1 MATNILLFKRP
12 VNRRS
17 RASIQAKIDEIDVL
31 IDELFNTAM
40 KSVANGNIAEYDLD
54 TGQTKTRIKY
64 TSVSSVTTSIED
76 YERLRKMYVN
86 MLNGSTG
93 VHRLIDERNTRRR

>member
-1 MATNILLFKRP
+1 MATNILLFKLP

-17 RASIQAKIDEIDVL
+17 AASIKAKIAEIDVL
-31 IDELFNTAM
+31 IDELFNSAM
-40 KSVANGNIAEYDLD
+40 KSVSTGNIMEYDLD
-54 TGQTKTRIKY
+54 TGQTKTKIKY
-64 TSVSSVTTSIED
+64 TSVSSVVASIED
-76 YERLRKMYVN
+76 YEKLRQMYVN